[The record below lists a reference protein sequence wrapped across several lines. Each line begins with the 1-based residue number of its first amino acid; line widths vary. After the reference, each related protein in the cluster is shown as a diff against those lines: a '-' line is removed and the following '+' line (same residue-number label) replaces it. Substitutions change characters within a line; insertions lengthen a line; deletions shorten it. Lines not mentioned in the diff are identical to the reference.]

1 MFNSHDRGTVNMKW
15 IHGFP
20 SGYVLDN
27 VLKMDASEVSFWL
40 NEYKE
45 FTMKKVV
52 HQTYTSAWTQ
62 DRNLISNA
70 NECYQLEEV
79 DSLDTEFA
87 EDKPQPL
94 TSYFKGE

>member
-1 MFNSHDRGTVNMKW
+1 MLKF

-27 VLKMDASEVSFWL
+27 VLTMDANEVSFWL

-45 FTMKKVV
+45 YTMKKVV
-52 HQTYTSAWTQ
+52 HQTYTSAWNQ
-62 DRNLISNA
+62 DKDLISNA

-79 DSLDTEFA
+79 DSLDSEFA
-87 EDKPQPL
+87 EDKPQLL

>member
-70 NECYQLEEV
+70 NVNTVYSICRFQWL
-79 DSLDTEFA
+79 SGLL
-87 EDKPQPL
+87 K
-94 TSYFKGE
+94 